1 MTINVDPI
9 PPAPESPPGGDAPGP
24 SEGGPGAP
32 TDVAAPVEWTDADI
46 KQLIDVLRGPYD
58 KIADAT
64 GDESYRLSKIDEIM
78 LVGSLTTWMPVSWAR
93 AGQHGNLPLIVALPL
108 TAMALVAVNLP
119 RLGHW
124 NKTHNPE
131 EQIVIPFIMRRGTA
145 RVGPRPTPQPPR
157 SDGPGAGPADR
168 PVDQPIPAP
177 AGPPADVGHA
187 PSVDGG
193 PPADSLDDIRRSY
206 QH

>member
-24 SEGGPGAP
+24 SGPGSGAP
-32 TDVAAPVEWTDADI
+32 ADVAAPSEWTDADVQ
-46 KQLIDVLRGPYD
+46 QLIAVLRGPYD

-64 GDESYRLSKIDEIM
+64 GDEGYRLSKIDEIM

-93 AGQHGNLPLIVALPL
+93 AGQHGTLPLIVALPL

-131 EQIVIPFIMRRGTA
+131 EQIVIPFIMRRGAA
-145 RVGPRPTPQPPR
+145 RVGPRSTPQPSR
-157 SDGPGAGPADR
+157 SDGPGPVAADR
-168 PVDQPIPAP
+168 PVAEPSADPQ
-177 AGPPADVGHA
+177 GPPSGDVRA

-193 PPADSLDDIRRSY
+193 PPADSLEDIQRSY
-206 QH
+206 RH